1 MKGQSFY
8 KNLTVI
14 EIENSTICN
23 ARCPQCLREELAYE
37 NIPYEQTYLPTD
49 FFDKNIPEEIYK
61 NLRRIHFAG
70 TLGDPCAAPNF
81 LEILKLIKNKNKD
94 ISITISTN
102 GGLKSADWW
111 IELAEI
117 LSSDDTVMF
126 AIDGLEDTNH
136 IYRVNV
142 SWSNLMKN
150 VKSFISQGGNASWQ
164 FIVFKHNQH
173 QIEEAR
179 SMAEELKFTEFI
191 VKKSHRF
198 PMSEM
203 KGIKIVGANNVP
215 IEPST
220 DKTYVNEIKFIP
232 NYKTWK
238 EDTKNLTIDCDAVAE
253 ESIYIDVK
261 GRLFP
266 CCYTAASFY
275 QFKTA
280 AGKLYNQGWDEFW
293 ELYGEDKINLY
304 KTDWNSILNSGF
316 YTEIIRRWT
325 ADDRLN
331 ICTFFCGG
339 NAKSPNPIIREKI

>member
-1 MKGQSFY
+1 MFY
-8 KNLTVI
+8 NNLTVI

-37 NIPYEQTYLPTD
+37 NIPFEQTYLPTE
-49 FFDKNIPEEIYK
+49 FFKNHIPDEIYK
-61 NLRRIHFAG
+61 NLKRIHFAG

-81 LEILKLIKNKNKD
+81 LEVVKLIKQKNKD

-102 GGLKSADWW
+102 GGLKTSDWW
-111 IELAEI
+111 VELAGI
-117 LSSDDTVMF
+117 LSDNDNVMF
-126 AIDGLEDTNH
+126 AIDGLEDTNY

-142 SWSNLMKN
+142 NWNSLIKN
-150 VKSFISQGGNASWQ
+150 VKSFIENGGNASWQ
-164 FIVFKHNQH
+164 FIVFRHNQH

-179 SMAEELKFTEFI
+179 VMAEKLKFKEFI

-198 PMSEM
+198 PMSEL
-203 KGIKIVGANNVP
+203 KGIKIIGADNIP

-238 EDTKNLTIDCDAVAE
+238 EDTKDLVIDCDAIIE

-275 QFKTA
+275 QFKTT
-280 AGKLYNQGWDEFW
+280 AGKLYNQGWDSFW
-293 ELYGEDKINLY
+293 EEYGEDKISLY
-304 KTDWNSILNSGF
+304 KNSWNDILNSKF
-316 YTEIIRRWT
+316 YTEIQRRWT
-325 ADDRLN
+325 SDDKLN

-339 NAKSPNPIIREKI
+339 NAKSPIPIIREQI